1 MEADTTGPTSPTDP
15 PQDQPGSTVPEHIA
29 FLLHAVD
36 ILLGYGHHLLSTIR
50 QRATAPTFTTIAAS
64 FGTANLATI
73 LAHLNRGILRAA
85 ALERLLLARAA
96 SGRDIII
103 PPPRTRTDEPPPAP
117 TAPQPEHPP
126 AQPLAT
132 SKPALRPWQPPGRN
146 DPEFFMP
153 TQEEL
158 ERQVRRRPLGRT
170 MVDICLDL
178 GVVPGFCTAAFWN
191 HLHEIMHY
199 LGGSV
204 ATLMKEKTRRGDAF
218 ARQPESSP
226 ESNWDWRDLS
236 RKVIRQVFG
245 FFIGEPPVD
254 PFGTAPATGPP

>member
-1 MEADTTGPTSPTDP
+1 MEADVPNTTGPAPPTDP
-15 PQDQPGSTVPEHIA
+15 PQDQPGSTVPNRIA
-29 FLLHAVD
+29 FLLQAVD
-36 ILLGYGHHLLSTIR
+36 ILLGYGHHLLNTIR
-50 QRATAPTFTTIAAS
+50 HRATTPTFTTIAAS
-64 FGTANLATI
+64 FGTANVATI

-96 SGRDIII
+96 TGQDITI
-103 PPPRTRTDEPPPAP
+103 PPRRIRTDEAPPAP
-117 TAPQPEHPP
+117 TAPQPEQSP

-132 SKPALRPWQPPGRN
+132 PKPARRPWQPTDRR

-178 GVVPGFCTAAFWN
+178 GVVPGLCTAAFWN
-191 HLHEIMHY
+191 HLHEIMYY

-204 ATLMKEKTRRGDAF
+204 AALMKEKTRRGEAF
-218 ARQPESSP
+218 ARQSASSP

-236 RKVIRQVFG
+236 RQVLG

-254 PFGTAPATGPP
+254 PFGEAPATGPP

>member
-1 MEADTTGPTSPTDP
+1 M
-15 PQDQPGSTVPEHIA
+15 PEHIA
-29 FLLHAVD
+29 FLLHAVG
-36 ILLGYGHHLLSTIR
+36 ILLDYGRHLLATVR
-50 QRATAPTFTTIAAS
+50 QRATTPTFTTIAAS

-73 LAHLNRGILRAA
+73 FAHLNRGILRAA

-96 SGRDIII
+96 TGRDITI
-103 PPPRTRTDEPPPAP
+103 PTPRIRTDEPPPAP
-117 TAPQPEHPP
+117 TAPQSEQPP

-132 SKPALRPWQPPGRN
+132 PKPARRPWQPPGRN

-153 TQEEL
+153 TQEEI
-158 ERQVRRRPLGRT
+158 ERQVRRRALGRT
-170 MVDICLDL
+170 MVDICLEL

-236 RKVIRQVFG
+236 RNAIRQVLG
-245 FFIGEPPVD
+245 FLIGEPPVD